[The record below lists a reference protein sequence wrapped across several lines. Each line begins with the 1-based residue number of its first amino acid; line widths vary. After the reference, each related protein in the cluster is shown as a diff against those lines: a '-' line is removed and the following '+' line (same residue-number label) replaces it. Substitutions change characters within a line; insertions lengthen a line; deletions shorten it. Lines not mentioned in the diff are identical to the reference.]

1 MVVCVELFGLH
12 FRMGWL
18 LVSVGVKISYGCI
31 KAELF
36 GVYMR
41 IILMY
46 MLFGSLFVACP
57 HKDADGN
64 KFHLLF

>member
-1 MVVCVELFGLH
+1 
-12 FRMGWL
+12 MGWL

-41 IILMY
+41 IMLMY